1 MKYDFR
7 IFVLL
12 CLHQASWTVH
22 CLEVIVLMNTSLQHL
37 IRWGSCYWKK
47 WWCTLEDAQFWG
59 MDIILSCLIWYFI
72 CPFIFSVISPASML
86 WLYNFVKYCPLMAKN
101 PYHRSYWF
109 CSNLVGTFWP
119 EWYTGPY
126 DLSIWVLVRV
136 IWILGWFF
144 WDRNI
149 RCSTLFWG
157 SGFKSS
163 MGWNVH
169 PL

>member
-1 MKYDFR
+1 MDQIAQGMCAVRSVLNLSFGSLLPFSIWLLINTSLWNYNFR

-22 CLEVIVLMNTSLQHL
+22 SLEVIVLTNTSLQHL

-86 WLYNFVKYCPLMAKN
+86 WLYNFVKYCPLMAKK
-101 PYHRSYWF
+101 P
-109 CSNLVGTFWP
+109 
-119 EWYTGPY
+119 
-126 DLSIWVLVRV
+126 LSQKSL
-136 IWILGWFF
+136 ILFQ
-144 WDRNI
+144 
-149 RCSTLFWG
+149 S
-157 SGFKSS
+157 
-163 MGWNVH
+163 GWNI
-169 PL
+169 LARMIYWTIWSL